1 MKSSMKKVDLH
12 TVSKEEF
19 VKKLTTRLNESKDQ
33 VEKIFKET
41 LDLIVDELQAG
52 NKIEFR
58 GAFIMGTKINAP
70 RQAQNPKT
78 LEKVTIPE
86 RRSVYFKKGDRLK
99 DLDLHPNN
107 GHHINV

>member
-1 MKSSMKKVDLH
+1 MTAKKVDLH

-19 VKKLTTRLNESKDQ
+19 VKKLSSRLKAKKDQ
-33 VEKIFKET
+33 VEVIFKES
-41 LDLIVDELQAG
+41 LDLIVEELQAG

-58 GAFIMGTKINAP
+58 GSFILGTKINKA

-78 LEKVTIPE
+78 LEKVIIPE

-99 DLDLHPNN
+99 DLA
-107 GHHINV
+107 IVE